1 MVCVGLTTLVTFMCR
16 LSRKLGASTFW
27 NSVGLNRP
35 EQELLLLIVQEAD
48 CTEIVRIFC
57 TSITKI
63 SLLKLCNKITTEC
76 CDKRTKQTRALHG
89 QNVEFVKQVMFV
101 ITTVLYRIC

>member
-1 MVCVGLTTLVTFMCR
+1 VAVVCRADNLSNNQ

-27 NSVGLNRP
+27 NPMGLNRP
-35 EQELLLLIVQEAD
+35 EQELPLLILQEAD
-48 CTEIVRIFC
+48 CAELVRIFC

-63 SLLKLCNKITTEC
+63 SLLKLCKKITTEC
-76 CDKRTKQTRALHG
+76 FDKHRKHIHALHG

-101 ITTVLYRIC
+101 ITTVLYGIC